1 MSDAALQT
9 AIMEALADNPV
20 VHPDEISVEVRG
32 GDAILRGTVGS
43 LVQRAEA
50 MRAAG
55 AVPGVRNVDD
65 RLEVRLMGIDGRA
78 DADTRA
84 AVLDAIT
91 ADDEVH
97 VGDIDVEVEDGRV
110 TLSGLVEVAFMRDR
124 AERIALG
131 VPGVESV
138 HNELRVWLTVSADD
152 VARHITDALGV
163 TALVGADDISVTV
176 DDNDV
181 TLAGVVTSGAHR
193 DAAVRAAAHVPGV
206 ARVHDELRVHAAST

>member
-1 MSDAALQT
+1 MSDTTLQI

-32 GDAILRGTVGS
+32 DDATLRGTVGS
-43 LVQRAEA
+43 LIQRAEA
-50 MRAAG
+50 IRAAS
-55 AVPGVRNVDD
+55 AVPGVRHVDD
-65 RLEVRLMGIDGRA
+65 RLEVRLLGIDGHA

-110 TLSGLVEVAFMRDR
+110 TLSGLVELAFMRDR

-152 VARHITDALGV
+152 VARHVTDALGRD
-163 TALVGADDISVTV
+163 ALVGADDISVTV
-176 DDNDV
+176 VDNDV
-181 TLAGVVTSGAHR
+181 TLAGVVTS
-193 DAAVRAAAHVPGV
+193 DALRNVAVRAAASAPGV
-206 ARVHDELRVHAAST
+206 ARVHDHLRVHAASA